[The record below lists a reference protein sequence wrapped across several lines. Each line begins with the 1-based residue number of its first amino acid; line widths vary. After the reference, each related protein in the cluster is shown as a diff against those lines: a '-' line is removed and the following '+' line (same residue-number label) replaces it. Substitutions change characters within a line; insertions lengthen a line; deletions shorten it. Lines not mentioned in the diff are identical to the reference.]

1 MKNKFKNWLMFD
13 PKGQRFNQWYTTNRK
28 KIIGVGI
35 GTIVFFVVG
44 VICFLIGGYIAGW
57 DIIGWFRSSQALAIY
72 AIILVAIPC
81 LVWFIWRFNHIK

>member
-13 PKGQRFNQWYTTNRK
+13 PKGQRFNQWFTTNRK

-35 GTIVFFVVG
+35 GTIIFLFVG
-44 VICFLIGGYIAGW
+44 IICFLIGGYIAGW
-57 DIIGWFRSSQALAIY
+57 DIIGWFSSSQALAIY